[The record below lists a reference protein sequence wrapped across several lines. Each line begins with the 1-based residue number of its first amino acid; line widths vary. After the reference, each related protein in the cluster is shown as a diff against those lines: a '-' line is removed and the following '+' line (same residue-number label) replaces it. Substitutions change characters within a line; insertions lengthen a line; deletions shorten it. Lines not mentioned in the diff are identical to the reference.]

1 MSYDNWKLQTPPE
14 SSRGLYADEY
24 ERKIEELAENE
35 STVTEMIVQEIERI
49 KKVKNSDSIAYTS
62 AGGNAERQK
71 DLKRFNHKLN
81 YLKAFQEYIINE
93 INKYQ
98 SYLEE

>member
-14 SSRGLYADEY
+14 GSRGLYADYY

-49 KKVKNSDSIAYTS
+49 KKVKNSDSIVYTS
-62 AGGNAERQK
+62 SGGYAERQK

-81 YLKAFQEYIINE
+81 YLKAFQEYIMNE

-98 SYLEE
+98 